1 MSVSNL
7 SLILDVKGK
16 FKLKCNLKRHLAPAL
31 VGKINRSLPLNG
43 HSHILEKS
51 GIYFETSV
59 DAGLQRTRRE
69 FKSGDIAFLSVG
81 QAICFFHADVKIQK
95 EMSLIGKIIDE
106 PKLLETIESGDEII
120 FYSETA

>member
-51 GIYFETSV
+51 ARIIGV
-59 DAGLQRTRRE
+59 G
-69 FKSGDIAFLSVG
+69 GDDISQYYPSIRLLEKN
-81 QAICFFHADVKIQK
+81 IEKLPWH
-95 EMSLIGKIIDE
+95 KIISHQYQIEQVHEAMDVAMSDNSM
-106 PKLLETIESGDEII
+106 KVLLNP
-120 FYSETA
+120 